1 MKKLGIDF
9 RRFGFHGVQTNG
21 GHMNVRHIAV
31 TATIIVTV
39 GCRPTPPI
47 LDHAS
52 ENVVSFRY
60 HAYDSVPTLTAEA
73 LDKAVRHC
81 ARFGKFANYK
91 GGSGVSE
98 WTTEEVHTF
107 ACEDTKTDDG
117 AVIAGQS
124 RRPDVLIGGSTF
136 VNVQQ

>member
-1 MKKLGIDF
+1 MTTK
-9 RRFGFHGVQTNG
+9 
-21 GHMNVRHIAV
+21 HIV
-31 TATIIVTV
+31 LMATVIATV
-39 GCRPTPPI
+39 GCRPTAPI
-47 LDHAS
+47 QDHAS

-60 HAYDSVPTLTAEA
+60 NAYASVPTLTAEA
-73 LDKAVRHC
+73 LDKAMRHC

-91 GGSGVSE
+91 GGAAVSE

-124 RRPDVLIGGSTF
+124 RRTDVMIGGSTF
-136 VNVQQ
+136 VNVHQ

>member
-1 MKKLGIDF
+1 MKELDIDF
-9 RRFGFHGVQTNG
+9 RRFGFYEVQTNG
-21 GHMNVRHIAV
+21 GHMNVRHIAIM
-31 TATIIVTV
+31 ATIIVTV

-47 LDHAS
+47 QDQAS

-60 HAYDSVPTLTAEA
+60 HAYDSVPTLTAAA
-73 LDKAVRHC
+73 LDKAMRHC

-91 GGSGVSE
+91 GASVSE

-107 ACEDTKTDDG
+107 ACEDTKIDDG

-136 VNVQQ
+136 VNVYQ